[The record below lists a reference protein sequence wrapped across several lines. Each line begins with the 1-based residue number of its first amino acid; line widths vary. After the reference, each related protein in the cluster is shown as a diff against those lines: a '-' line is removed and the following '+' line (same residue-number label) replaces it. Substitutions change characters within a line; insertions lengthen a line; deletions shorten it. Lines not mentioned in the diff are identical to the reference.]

1 MWLALAPV
9 LAVLAAAAIGA
20 MPTKALASGK
30 GPPEVVQAAGVK
42 AMTAMGV
49 ACGMSILA
57 TVLGSVPAIW
67 AALRSPDKL
76 IALAL
81 GATVLRVAILAVL
94 VVPVVIFSELPL
106 LPFLLWV
113 AISYA
118 VALAAESVSLVLLIR
133 RMETHK

>member
-1 MWLALAPV
+1 MWLALAPA

-20 MPTKALASGK
+20 MPTKMLASGK
-30 GPPEVVQAAGVK
+30 GPPEVVQATGTK
-42 AMTAMGV
+42 ALTAMGV

-57 TVLGSVPAIW
+57 TVLGSLPAIW